1 MSCAR
6 LTLWHNGNYTLLIS
20 GLFSPGFSLYFFLDL
35 SLGFL
40 QAFFMVADSSFTVAV
55 MGLGYVGLPL
65 AHGFVASGVR
75 VIGIDNDPAKPEALH
90 AEPIRPYL
98 KHLGQTVYSELAAAA
113 RTGRFVATTDA
124 GRLADADAV
133 LVCVPTPLDDEHRP
147 DLSYVMAASAAI
159 GQTLR
164 RGQVIVLESTTYPGT
179 TREEFLRPL
188 LAARPAWKAGVDY
201 FVAFSPEREDPG
213 NREYSTTQIPKL
225 VGGLD
230 AASTRAAADV
240 YRRAF
245 TTVIAVESAEVAEA
259 AKILENTF
267 RAVNIALVNELKG
280 VFGAMGVD
288 IWQVIEAARSKPF
301 GFMPFYPGP
310 GLGGHC
316 IPIDPFYLAHRARQ
330 LGVPSQFIELAG
342 RVNTNMPGKVV
353 QVTLAAMDKAAVAE
367 LAIPRQGRA
376 RRVLVMGLAYKRD
389 IDDVRESPSFAIIE
403 GLAAAGCVV
412 DYTDPH
418 VPATHRMRR
427 RDLGMVSV
435 EIASPQGAARLGE
448 YDAVVISTDH
458 TAFDYAQVAAHARL
472 VIDTRNAMRVYAERM
487 GSRLVKA

>member
-1 MSCAR
+1 MA
-6 LTLWHNGNYTLLIS
+6 
-20 GLFSPGFSLYFFLDL
+20 
-35 SLGFL
+35 
-40 QAFFMVADSSFTVAV
+40 AASSFTVAV

-65 AHGFVASGVR
+65 AHGFLASGVR

-90 AEPIRPYL
+90 AQPIRPYL
-98 KHLGQTVYSELAAAA
+98 KHLGQTVYGELAAAA
-113 RTGRFVATTDA
+113 RAGRFLATTDA
-124 GRLADADAV
+124 AYLADADAV
-133 LVCVPTPLDDEHRP
+133 LVCVPTPLDEEHRP

-159 GQTLR
+159 GRTLR

-188 LAARPAWKAGVDY
+188 LAARPEWKVGIDY

-330 LGVPSQFIELAG
+330 LGVPSEFIELAG

-353 QVTLAAMDKAAVAE
+353 QVTLAVLAGVAGAGPLRDE
-367 LAIPRQGRA
+367 IKGRDG
-376 RRVLVMGLAYKRD
+376 RPPRVLVMGLAYKRD

-403 GLAAAGCVV
+403 GLAAAGCLV

-427 RDLGMVSV
+427 RDLGMKSV
-435 EIASPQGAARLGE
+435 EIAGPQGAARLAE

-458 TAFDYAQVAAHARL
+458 SAFDYAQVAAHARL
-472 VIDTRNAMRVYAERM
+472 VIDTRNAMAVYAERM